1 MYDYNRMMVLV
12 KLNYVLEKFSN
23 SRSGKMEIIISQNAL
38 NWFKDSMD
46 LKNGDRVKFYSKIY
60 GSSPVQ
66 PNFALG
72 FTQDNDPV
80 DMAVLTKLDGIEFY
94 VENSDVWFFDGHD
107 LHVDYDIEEDE
118 LKFNYVKPE

>member
-46 LKNGDRVKFYSKIY
+46 LKC
-60 GSSPVQ
+60 
-66 PNFALG
+66 
-72 FTQDNDPV
+72 
-80 DMAVLTKLDGIEFY
+80 
-94 VENSDVWFFDGHD
+94 
-107 LHVDYDIEEDE
+107 
-118 LKFNYVKPE
+118 